1 MAQKETIAI
10 LGGTGDLGTGLA
22 IRWAKAGHRI
32 VIGSRTLE
40 KAQKAVA
47 NLHALSPQTPAE
59 AMVNPDAAAAGDIV
73 VLTVPAAHQI
83 STLES
88 VSAGLK
94 GKILIDVTVPLVPPR
109 VGTVQ
114 LPGEGSAGK
123 RAQDFLGSRVKVVT
137 AFQNVAAHLLK
148 EDVQIEC
155 DVLVCGDKRAARQ
168 KVIEL
173 AEAAGMNAWHAGPIE
188 NSAAAEALT
197 SVLIQINR
205 RHDISHSRHQDR
217 RPGTLIR
224 GMAGFTVTPLPGIK
238 LVEEGDDLP
247 ALLLD
252 ALAAAEIRRSMAT
265 SSRWRRKSSPRR
277 KAATSTCATCRRP
290 RMPRNS
296 PPRPRRI
303 RAWCSSSSTN
313 PPPWCGTSRAS

>member
-1 MAQKETIAI
+1 MAKIDTIAI

-22 IRWAKAGHRI
+22 IRWSKAGHRI
-32 VIGSRTLE
+32 IIGSRTLE
-40 KAQKAVA
+40 KARKAVA
-47 NLHALSPQTPAE
+47 DLHEISPETPAD
-59 AMVNPDAAAAGDIV
+59 AMVNADAAAAGDIV

-83 STLES
+83 STLET
-88 VSAGLK
+88 VRDGLK

-114 LPGEGSAGK
+114 LPDAGSAGK

-168 KVIEL
+168 KVIDLTGE
-173 AEAAGMNAWHAGPIE
+173 AGMTGWHAGPIE

-205 RHDISHSRHQDR
+205 RHDISHS
-217 RPGTLIR
+217 
-224 GMAGFTVTPLPGIK
+224 GIK
-238 LVEEGDDLP
+238 IVGQEH
-247 ALLLD
+247 
-252 ALAAAEIRRSMAT
+252 
-265 SSRWRRKSSPRR
+265 
-277 KAATSTCATCRRP
+277 
-290 RMPRNS
+290 
-296 PPRPRRI
+296 
-303 RAWCSSSSTN
+303 
-313 PPPWCGTSRAS
+313 